1 MKLDILAFGA
11 HPDDVEL
18 SAGATLLKYTEEG
31 KAIGIIDLTEGE
43 LGTRGD
49 SVKRYEEAKAASDM
63 LKLNIR
69 KNLNLGDGFFEVSTE
84 NKIKIIELIRHYKPE
99 LVLANSL
106 SDRHPDHGRAAKL
119 VSEACYL
126 SGLKKINT
134 TYEGAAQEAF
144 RPRLLL
150 HYIQDYYL
158 TPDVILDVS
167 SHGDQKVDLIKCYKS
182 QFYDVHSKEP
192 MTPISGEEFFSY
204 VKGRMLSYGRE
215 LGVIYGEAFNVSR
228 TMGTKDLFALK

>member
-18 SAGATLLKYTEEG
+18 SAGATLLKYSEEG
-31 KAIGIIDLTEGE
+31 KSIGIIDLTKGE
-43 LGTRGD
+43 LGTRGNAEI
-49 SVKRYEEAKAASDM
+49 RYEEAQKAGEL
-63 LKLNIR
+63 LKLKIR
-69 KNLNLGDGFFEVSTE
+69 KNLNLGDGFFEDTIE

-99 LVLANSL
+99 LVLANSI

-134 TYEGAAQEAF
+134 QYESDSQESF
-144 RPRLLL
+144 RPSMLL

-167 SHGDQKVDLIKCYKS
+167 LHGDQKIDLIKCYKS

-192 MTPISGEEFFSY
+192 VTPISGEEFFSY
-204 VKGRMLSYGRE
+204 VQGRMLSYGRE
-215 LGVIYGEAFNVSR
+215 LGVKYGEGFNISR
-228 TMGTKDLFALK
+228 TLGTKDLFALK